1 MELQLQQVDLKWNA
15 EKFAPTPFKR
25 ASHQTLLKERNTAM
39 ESFTFFYL
47 EVKFKKN
54 NNPQNRYINLVNKK
68 TGHDKKMPT
77 LPQPKKIRKFPC
89 KTLALVQREAQQW
102 RRS

>member
-25 ASHQTLLKERNTAM
+25 ASQQALLKERNTAM

-47 EVKFKKN
+47 KVKKKQQPPKPLHKLGQQKN
-54 NNPQNRYINLVNKK
+54 GTRWKDAHTP
-68 TGHDKKMPT
+68 PT
-77 LPQPKKIRKFPC
+77 KDN
-89 KTLALVQREAQQW
+89 
-102 RRS
+102 